1 MDSTQNPKNSDDTSS
16 PAQRHLQT
24 SNQSSSRTGANRA
37 TVSRRSF
44 LAAGTGV
51 AATALAGCVGD
62 SGPETFTIGAIHP
75 LSGDAGEIGERMQN
89 VMNAGVQAV
98 NEGADLGPLV
108 GTEGEGL
115 ENHDG
120 IEVEIEWRDHRG
132 DAGQGRS
139 EAETL
144 VLDEGVDVLCGSYF
158 SGVTDTAAGVADREG
173 VPFVCG
179 TAISASLTELG
190 YDWFWQVPPHNDKKA
205 ESMFQFL
212 DEFNEEQ
219 DESLQRVAIIH
230 EDSTFGTDAAGY
242 MEDRAEEFGFEVVM
256 GPIAYSESDISSF
269 SSEISQMQSE
279 DVEVLVPASNLRS
292 ANILLGDM
300 QTAGWYPELFL
311 TNGSAYV
318 DPSFLE
324 DAELSD
330 HIFSS
335 IEYADD
341 MFEIYPEIDE
351 YNQYAIEHGGT
362 SFDGSSLLG
371 WGELFTIIGAA
382 NNAESLSSDD
392 LKDSLD
398 SLRLEPMEGGM
409 PYPVEFNE
417 SGYNDESFSS
427 IIQNND
433 SEMELVWPF
442 EDAQD
447 GTLTWPVPGWDER

>member
-1 MDSTQNPKNSDDTSS
+1 M
-16 PAQRHLQT
+16 
-24 SNQSSSRTGANRA
+24 
-37 TVSRRSF
+37 
-44 LAAGTGV
+44 